1 MTAWDISPSGVR
13 GVLEKTTTAAEHM
26 GKTGK
31 SIQETLQKA
40 AVSAGTISGP
50 YCGTAPLGPVASALS
65 EYFKGW
71 ERDLL
76 YVAKRT
82 GNSVNGAVQATNE
95 YVKGDLKM
103 AENKQRE
110 AIKEPVIEMPGQNQ
124 CRPGEGPK

>member
-1 MTAWDISPSGVR
+1 MTSWDIYPPGVR
-13 GVLEKTTTAAEHM
+13 GVLDKTATAAEDM
-26 GKTGK
+26 GKAGK
-31 SIQETLQKA
+31 SIQETLPKA
-40 AVSAGTISGP
+40 AASAGTISGP
-50 YCGTAPLGPVASALS
+50 YCGNAPVGPVAAALS

-82 GNSVNGAVQATNE
+82 GNSVNGAIEATNE
-95 YVKGDLKM
+95 YLKGDVKM

-110 AIKEPVIEMPGQNQ
+110 AIKEPVIEMPGQSR